1 MRTTYLLLEIARRLA
16 ARWFRSRLYM
26 TAPSVFLLFRWWWRS
41 QLAAWV
47 LPFFDLQGGIE
58 ETVML
63 MLIFLGF
70 FVCVFSVFFFG
81 SMYFLSL
88 CFAGFLPSVLLC
100 FLSPSWGCLCSA
112 FIEPV
117 AASVVVTA
125 APPKCSVTN
134 AFNEENVR
142 GGCQQTKRLCLY
154 WQSRGRVKRR
164 WTVVAKRPCFA
175 GCEFGPCNSSNFA
188 IKPLVKI

>member
-1 MRTTYLLLEIARRLA
+1 
-16 ARWFRSRLYM
+16 
-26 TAPSVFLLFRWWWRS
+26 
-41 QLAAWV
+41 
-47 LPFFDLQGGIE
+47 
-58 ETVML
+58 
-63 MLIFLGF
+63 
-70 FVCVFSVFFFG
+70 
-81 SMYFLSL
+81 
-88 CFAGFLPSVLLC
+88 
-100 FLSPSWGCLCSA
+100 
-112 FIEPV
+112 V